1 MCLTWSR
8 DARAQLSRELEA
20 TLQRDELL
28 MLRLT
33 LEKNGRI
40 ALAVSPWTS
49 SKSPSSISLLVSST
63 ISSSVKP
70 CRSSR
75 SSSLSEVEKEG
86 GTTVDLVNF
95 GAARSDAAVGPSLNG
110 DDVLGEDGEGVLDVD
125 LASTSMVNL
134 DAALLGAGPS
144 KTETNDEQHAAF
156 SMTHCNSIRKR
167 LPTLMIAPKWSP
179 SRS

>member
-1 MCLTWSR
+1 M
-8 DARAQLSRELEA
+8 
-20 TLQRDELL
+20 
-28 MLRLT
+28 
-33 LEKNGRI
+33 
-40 ALAVSPWTS
+40 
-49 SKSPSSISLLVSST
+49 
-63 ISSSVKP
+63 
-70 CRSSR
+70 
-75 SSSLSEVEKEG
+75 EKEG